1 MLVEIQLT
9 TQTIE
14 DVITVPVNL
23 IQQEINGRE
32 FLMVVDQSQGNPVAR
47 KTYITKTETNDE
59 MAVIT
64 EGLKPGDEV
73 IEVGGRTVSDGTPLE
88 IIELSVLSESTNQPS
103 ND

>member
-9 TQTIE
+9 TKSID

-32 FLMVVDQSQGNPVAR
+32 FLMVVDRSGGSPVAR
-47 KTYITKTETNDE
+47 KTYITKSETNDE
-59 MAVIT
+59 MAVVA
-64 EGLKPGDEV
+64 EGLQPGDEV

-88 IIELSVLSESTNQPS
+88 IIELSVLSENANQPT
-103 ND
+103 NE